1 MRIVVHCAFLTCY
14 NEVMVKKAS
23 KKKLNKKTKLERY
36 QWVGIMMLIWVIS
49 GFIGWIY
56 EILVGIIDTGEFYMV
71 GGNLLPWINIY
82 AFGAMALVPATYK
95 FRKYPWAVFL
105 LAVVITG
112 AVELLGGWLVYTI
125 GNGTRYW
132 NYDHGLWAFGSI
144 NGFVCPLSVTI
155 FGAFA
160 LILMYLV
167 LPFCMYLAKRMTK
180 RAFLILSIS
189 LFSLVMVDELTN
201 LILKNMNEPTAMD
214 FYRSLGLKYQVF

>member
-1 MRIVVHCAFLTCY
+1 
-14 NEVMVKKAS
+14 MVKKTS
-23 KKKLNKKTKLERY
+23 KRKTYKEIFAEYVNKKIRLELY

-49 GFIGWIY
+49 GFIGWVY
-56 EILVGIIDTGEFYMV
+56 EMLVGVIDTGEFYMV

-95 FRKYPWAVFL
+95 LRKYPWAVFL
-105 LAVVITG
+105 IAVVVTG

-132 NYDHGLWAFGSI
+132 NYDHGLWAIGSI
-144 NGFVCPLSVTI
+144 NGFVCLLSVTI
-155 FGAFA
+155 FGIFA
-160 LILMYLV
+160 LLLMYLV

-180 RAFLILSIS
+180 RAFLILAIT
-189 LFSLVMVDELTN
+189 LFSLVMIDELTN

-214 FYRSLGLKYQVF
+214 FYRSIGLKYQNF